1 MKSKKLIAYVLG
13 TVFATVLL
21 TAIFTVLFFPY
32 KKAFT
37 VAFENYMLSTNMQVS
52 MQNAHTGISTFNVD
66 KVSIGHKD
74 VQNTP
79 LFVLENFSA
88 TVDFLSI
95 LKGTLN
101 ADMQADVYGGKLTA
115 RLSDIPFINQKK
127 TTLDVS
133 LHNIDLSKYPEGALS
148 FLKKISGTLNAKV
161 KRNLSLYDLHSQ
173 KGTFIFELTDG
184 EITELKVS
192 GLPRLIL
199 PYKKLSLSGKI
210 EGTRYYVDN
219 ISFNI
224 SGVKVAGA
232 GYADLNDIE
241 PYLNFNFT
249 YEAISKQ
256 APLKGKGKI
265 LITGTPLSPSINW
278 TAI

>member
-1 MKSKKLIAYVLG
+1 MKSKKLIAYIL
-13 TVFATVLL
+13 ATVLATVL
-21 TAIFTVLFFPY
+21 FTAIFTVLFFPY
-32 KKAFT
+32 KKAFI
-37 VAFENYMLSTNMQVS
+37 VAFENYMLSANMQVS
-52 MQNAHTGISTFNVD
+52 MQNAQAGIATFNVD

-88 TVDFLSI
+88 GVDFLSI

-127 TTLDVS
+127 TTLDVT
-133 LHNIDLSKYPEGALS
+133 LQNINLSKYPEDTLS
-148 FLKKISGTLNAKV
+148 YLKKISGTLNGRV

-173 KGTFIFELTDG
+173 KGTFSLELTDG

-199 PYKKLSLSGKI
+199 PYKRLSLSGKI

-219 ISFNI
+219 VSANI
-224 SGVKVAGA
+224 SGVKVSGA

-241 PYLNFNFT
+241 PYLNLNIT
-249 YEAISKQ
+249 YEALGKQ
-256 APLKGKGKI
+256 APIKGKGKI
-265 LITGTPLSPSINW
+265 LITGSPLHPHIKW
-278 TAI
+278 QPI